1 MRVHNLVKDLV
12 VQKVEEMF
20 SKKDELQE
28 KDLGLTQ
35 DCMQDVVCYVL
46 NRTQPEYVV
55 SGRGMAHSESSDY
68 NKKLQR
74 LADIIRLI
82 QEGMEAV
89 SKRRRPRDGE
99 TEVGN
104 MQGSFFNFP
113 SIIGRLFNGENFSPI
128 SDVKVYLLENGVPVP
143 VIDPN
148 WQNPYMMVIN
158 TAGTYLF
165 WPHPLR
171 AEGEGIERTF
181 AMEISVDDP
190 LYESLRIPF
199 EFTIT
204 SQNRFVDF
212 VNSSDSFRIKDQYL
226 FPRE

>member
-1 MRVHNLVKDLV
+1 
-12 VQKVEEMF
+12 
-20 SKKDELQE
+20 
-28 KDLGLTQ
+28 
-35 DCMQDVVCYVL
+35 
-46 NRTQPEYVV
+46 
-55 SGRGMAHSESSDY
+55 
-68 NKKLQR
+68 
-74 LADIIRLI
+74 
-82 QEGMEAV
+82 
-89 SKRRRPRDGE
+89 
-99 TEVGN
+99 

-171 AEGEGIERTF
+171 AEAEGIERTF